1 MGMFDGI
8 FENEEFKEKFNKAIN
23 DYTVDAFCQLYKYC
37 KMLARDIDGAKYVN
51 LKTLY
56 YYIMANFDGVV
67 IDEDGVV
74 DDNLKDVLDNL
85 DKFNVDELIE
95 FVD

>member
-1 MGMFDGI
+1 MGALLMGMFDSM
-8 FENEEFKEKFNKAIN
+8 FENEEFKEKFDKIIN

-56 YYIMANFDGVV
+56 YYIMANFDDVTLDDDFDSGLDGV
-67 IDEDGVV
+67 ID
-74 DDNLKDVLDNL
+74 NL
-85 DKFNVDELIE
+85 DELIE
-95 FVD
+95 SDK

>member
-1 MGMFDGI
+1 MGMFDSM
-8 FENEEFKEKFNKAIN
+8 FENEEFKEKFDKIIN

-56 YYIMANFDGVV
+56 YYIMANFDDVTL
-67 IDEDGVV
+67 DDDFDSELDGII
-74 DDNLKDVLDNL
+74 DNL
-85 DKFNVDELIE
+85 DELIE
-95 FVD
+95 SDK